1 LQVRGVPLVSAA
13 GASLVNSIASTVVNI
28 ALLLA
33 VLPASR
39 AQIDIGRI
47 PWRGV
52 AALALLVIAVIAVIT
67 AVLWRLPLVRR
78 FYASQVRPAIAS
90 MIRVTRTPSKLALVL
105 GGNLAVTI
113 LYAIALAAVC
123 RAYGDG
129 TGFTTLLFINIAV
142 AYISGLIPIPGGL
155 GVAEAG
161 LAAALAAVGVQP
173 DVAVGVALTYRLVTT
188 WLPPIPGWFAL
199 RYLEHEG
206 DL

>member
-1 LQVRGVPLVSAA
+1 
-13 GASLVNSIASTVVNI
+13 
-28 ALLLA
+28 
-33 VLPASR
+33 
-39 AQIDIGRI
+39 
-47 PWRGV
+47 
-52 AALALLVIAVIAVIT
+52 
-67 AVLWRLPLVRR
+67 
-78 FYASQVRPAIAS
+78 
-90 MIRVTRTPSKLALVL
+90 VL